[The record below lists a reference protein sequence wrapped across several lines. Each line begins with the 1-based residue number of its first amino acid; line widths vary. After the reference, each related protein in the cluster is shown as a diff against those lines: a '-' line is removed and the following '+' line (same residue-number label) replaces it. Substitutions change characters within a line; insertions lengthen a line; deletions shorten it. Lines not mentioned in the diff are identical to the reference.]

1 MGTSFLPGIVIL
13 AIGLAVGAIAALRL
27 RSAASRKRSE
37 GKGSAD
43 LRLLATDLELRR
55 DDIYKRLQGASDEEL
70 DDVDRGELEL
80 AAARVLKQLDE
91 IGVKS
96 PLTGSRESKHKPGTD
111 EPRPAGRKSALLGF
125 AMGVASAA
133 LIGALVFWAGRDATP
148 APVETPPMA
157 GNGNLGDT
165 NHPAIEQ
172 LSPQARARA
181 TSLLA
186 RLEQNPGDVDARK
199 ALTEVYVLEG
209 LFFEAYT
216 QSEIL
221 LEQRPGDVDGL
232 YFQGLVRL
240 TMGDMEQAIEL
251 LDQALAQEPRFI
263 SARLVRGIAK
273 MREGDREAAIE
284 DWRVGLEASG
294 GAHPGLQ
301 QLLSMAEAGADADE
315 ILSSPPPQSSTA
327 AVSGPEFSARIEVP
341 SAAAIPSGAVLFVFL
356 RTPEPGPPAA
366 VRRIDSP
373 AFPLDVHLDQRDS
386 MLGRPLPTSGLLSA
400 RLDSDGSASTTD
412 VEDLAAEAEV
422 SDGDSVSLLLAP
434 GG

>member
-1 MGTSFLPGIVIL
+1 
-13 AIGLAVGAIAALRL
+13 
-27 RSAASRKRSE
+27 
-37 GKGSAD
+37 
-43 LRLLATDLELRR
+43 
-55 DDIYKRLQGASDEEL
+55 
-70 DDVDRGELEL
+70 
-80 AAARVLKQLDE
+80 
-91 IGVKS
+91 
-96 PLTGSRESKHKPGTD
+96 
-111 EPRPAGRKSALLGF
+111 
-125 AMGVASAA
+125 MGVASAA

-341 SAAAIPSGAVLFVFL
+341 LGGGDPLRSRALRLPAHPRTRPTRGGKENRFASFSARCA
-356 RTPEPGPPAA
+356 PGP
-366 VRRIDSP
+366 
-373 AFPLDVHLDQRDS
+373 
-386 MLGRPLPTSGLLSA
+386 A
-400 RLDSDGSASTTD
+400 RLDVGST
-412 VEDLAAEAEV
+412 AADQRFTLGATR
-422 SDGDSVSLLLAP
+422 
-434 GG
+434 